1 MAVGQPSDG
10 YLRASSSTASLLIR
24 IGTYG
29 ASIGVRR
36 AGNRP
41 VTSIPSARYGWSG
54 SHPCSQPVAKPL
66 IGLASPVRDSLVR
79 GFLQSLTTFA
89 ISNLTVAT
97 VPWVGD
103 WKRNHRV
110 AAWG

>member
-1 MAVGQPSDG
+1 MMEERIEDWISLGKG
-10 YLRASSSTASLLIR
+10 IESSTASLLIR

-41 VTSIPSARYGWSG
+41 VTSIPSARYGWSVAY
-54 SHPCSQPVAKPL
+54 HPTATRNCSL
-66 IGLASPVRDSLVR
+66 LVL
-79 GFLQSLTTFA
+79 GFSRYGWKGATC
-89 ISNLTVAT
+89 VAT